1 MPPLSIARAIFIAK
15 ASASNFVS
23 DFDPDVEPGLGMS
36 VVTVL
41 MRTTVTIHSV
51 FVTAKLAGFARNRR
65 EDVLHCDNAS
75 CFCHN
80 RGARLVPWALEDF
93 SLVPFVGSNGLRLG
107 RLLAKLPAAL
117 RWDE

>member
-1 MPPLSIARAIFIAK
+1 MPPLSIARATFIAK

-23 DFDPDVEPGLGMS
+23 DFVPDVVPGVRVS

-41 MRTTVTIHSV
+41 MKRTVTIHSV
-51 FVTAKLAGFARNRR
+51 FVTAKLAGFALNRR
-65 EDVLHCDNAS
+65 EDVLHCDKAS

-80 RGARLVPWALEDF
+80 RRAPLVLWASEDF
-93 SLVPFVGSNGLRLG
+93 SLVPFVGSNGLSLG
-107 RLLAKLPAAL
+107 RLLIKLSAAL